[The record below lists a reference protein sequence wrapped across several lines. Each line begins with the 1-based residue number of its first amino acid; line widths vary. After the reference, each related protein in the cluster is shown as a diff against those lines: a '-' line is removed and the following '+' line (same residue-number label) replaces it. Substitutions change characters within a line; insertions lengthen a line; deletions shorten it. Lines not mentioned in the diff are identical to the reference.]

1 MEDQQAINVVEASL
15 LCADTPM
22 SVTALQKLFEP
33 EEVSVEQVR
42 SWLEAL
48 QIHWQD
54 RGLELVE
61 IATGWRFQSRSQMQR
76 FLERLNP
83 ERAPKYSRAVL
94 ETLAI
99 IAWKQP
105 VTRGDIEAIRGVTVS
120 SQIIKTL
127 EDRGWVETIG
137 HRDGPGRPALL
148 GTTKLFLDDL
158 GLRAL
163 DELPALQPIAE
174 QARQDGSLV
183 FEQVDGEQ
191 AQEDASNEM
200 NVDELVEGAVLSDA
214 AQSVIERDMQD
225 TPPDQNVIDHEKVQ
239 DQAGE
244 DQTAADDGQSCVI
257 AASDEQAYE
266 SVGSESEIEIEKLPQ
281 EQTVADPPYLPEQRV
296 QRPEALSEPHEQAA
310 IKQGPEAEQ
319 GQYGSNHISTR
330 ESE

>member
-1 MEDQQAINVVEASL
+1 MEDQKAINVVETAL
-15 LCADTPM
+15 LCADAPM
-22 SVTALQKLFEP
+22 SVGALQKLFEP
-33 EEVSVEQVR
+33 EEVDAQSVR
-42 SWLEAL
+42 AWLEQL
-48 QIHWQD
+48 QINWQD

-61 IATGWRFQSRSQMQR
+61 IATGWRFQSRLQMQR

-174 QARQDGSLV
+174 QAQQDTSLV
-183 FEQVDGEQ
+183 LEQTDEQQLSESAEELVADVDAQMLDDADDQVIPVDEPVADMADQEDWQESEQETEPGSEQV
-191 AQEDASNEM
+191 ASTEDVGRFEP
-200 NVDELVEGAVLSDA
+200 A
-214 AQSVIERDMQD
+214 A
-225 TPPDQNVIDHEKVQ
+225 
-239 DQAGE
+239 
-244 DQTAADDGQSCVI
+244 
-257 AASDEQAYE
+257 
-266 SVGSESEIEIEKLPQ
+266 
-281 EQTVADPPYLPEQRV
+281 
-296 QRPEALSEPHEQAA
+296 HEQASA
-310 IKQGPEAEQ
+310 DDMTRSDPDSNVDDGEVLTED
-319 GQYGSNHISTR
+319 GQQFDISADQDDSNPISTR
-330 ESE
+330 ESEQS